1 MLDSVQE
8 AINDICI
15 ECGEEGVE
23 VQDNPK
29 SPSSKGSFNVVVSVE
44 ARADLVKRGWSHRGV
59 VGANIYFLKGAEKIV
74 AKEEKKVV
82 KSASKKLTS
91 RKK

>member
-15 ECGEEGVE
+15 ECGEKDVE
-23 VQDNPK
+23 IQENPK

-44 ARADLVKRGWSHRGV
+44 ARDDLIKRGWSHRGV
-59 VGANIYFLKGAEKIV
+59 VGANIYFLKGAEKV
-74 AKEEKKVV
+74 LEKKEKKVV